1 MAGFSD
7 RLTQIVVVDD
17 NPADVFL
24 IEEALR
30 THGIQFQLTR
40 FEDGEQALIALC
52 RGGIER
58 GECPLPDLIFLD
70 LNMTRAEGIEV
81 LKAIR
86 QNVQLASTPV
96 AVLSASESPKDQG
109 NVELMGATRFVRKQ
123 TDLQAFLQT
132 VGTAAKELLSS
143 H

>member
-1 MAGFSD
+1 VTGFSG
-7 RLTQIVVVDD
+7 RHAQIVVVDD

-30 THGIQFQLTR
+30 TQGIQFDLTR
-40 FEDGEQALIALC
+40 FEDGEQALDALC

-58 GECPLPDLIFLD
+58 GEYPLPDLIFLD
-70 LNMTRAEGIEV
+70 LNMPRAEGIEV

-86 QNVQLASTPV
+86 QNAQLASTPV
-96 AVLSASESPKDQG
+96 AVLSASESPRDQD
-109 NVELMGATRFVRKQ
+109 NVELMGPTRFVRKQ

-132 VGTAAKELLSS
+132 VGTAAEELLGSG
-143 H
+143 

>member
-1 MAGFSD
+1 LTGLTG
-7 RLTQIVVVDD
+7 RLAQIVVVDD

-30 THGIQFQLTR
+30 TQGIQCHLTR
-40 FEDGEQALIALC
+40 FEDGEQALSALC

-70 LNMTRAEGIEV
+70 LNMPRAEGIDI

-86 QNVQLASTPV
+86 QNAQLASTPV
-96 AVLSASESPKDQG
+96 AVLSSSESPKDQK
-109 NVELMGATRFVRKQ
+109 NVESMGATRFVRKL

-132 VGTAAKELLSS
+132 VGTAAKELLGSD
-143 H
+143 